1 MTETSTGRPTV
12 SALVNPAGSMNVLS
26 AHEVSQLQDTSRT
39 GLYTLFRQCALAVL
53 SCDTELDDAQE
64 LLALYH
70 DFDIKVIQ
78 EHRGLQLKLENAPA
92 CAFVNGDLIKGVRE
106 NLFSVVRDILHL
118 FSEIEAHGLMDLK
131 DPQDITNLVFEL
143 LRHSEGFHPGKEP
156 NIVVCWG
163 GHSIGREEYKY
174 TKDVGYQLGLR
185 GMDICTGCGPGAM
198 KGPMKGAYIG
208 HAKQRIHNGR
218 FIGLTEP
225 GIIAAESPNPI
236 VNELIIMPD
245 IEKRL
250 EGFVRMGHGII
261 AFPGGPGTCEEI
273 MYLIGILLH
282 PDNKDQSFPFI
293 LTGPASSKE
302 YFEHIDE
309 FIGHT
314 LGPEAQ
320 NLYTIVIDDP
330 EAVANLMKEGLNQ
343 VTRFRKDQNDAFHY
357 NWKLTIESSFQHPF
371 EPTHENMAALN
382 LDTNLPAQELAS
394 NIRKAMSGIVAG
406 NIKEQGVKSIQ
417 EHGKFKL
424 HGEPELM
431 KRIDVLL
438 AGFVKQQRMKLPG
451 SHYEPC
457 YEVIC

>member
-1 MTETSTGRPTV
+1 MTSSSQTV
-12 SALVNPAGSMNVLS
+12 SALVNPTGSMTVLS
-26 AHEVSQLQDTSRT
+26 TQEVSQLQDSSRT
-39 GLYTLFRQCALAVL
+39 GLHSLFRQCALAVL

-78 EHRGLQLKLENAPA
+78 EHRGLQLQLDNAPA
-92 CAFVNGDLIKGVRE
+92 CAFVNGTLIRGVRE

-118 FSEIEAHGLMDLK
+118 FSEIEARGLMNLS
-131 DPQDITNLVFEL
+131 DPQDITNMVFEI
-143 LRHSEGFHPGKEP
+143 LRHANSFQKGSTP

-163 GHSIGREEYKY
+163 GHSIGRAEYNY
-174 TKDVGYQLGLR
+174 TKNVGYQLGLR
-185 GMDICTGCGPGAM
+185 GMNICTGCGPGAM
-198 KGPMKGAYIG
+198 KGPMKGAHIG
-208 HAKQRIHNGR
+208 HAKQRIRDGR

-282 PDNKDQSFPFI
+282 PDNRGLPFPFI

-314 LGPEAQ
+314 LGAEAQ
-320 NLYTIVIDDP
+320 KLYTIVIDNP
-330 EAVANLMKEGLNQ
+330 EQVANLMKQGLEE
-343 VTRFRKDQNDAFHY
+343 VTQYRKDHNDAFYY
-357 NWKLTIESSFQHPF
+357 NWKLKIDTAFQHPF
-371 EPTHENMAALN
+371 EPTHENMAALS
-382 LDTNLPAQELAS
+382 LDTTLPAEELAS
-394 NIRKAMSGIVAG
+394 NLRKAMSGIVAG
-406 NIKEQGVKSIQ
+406 NIKADGIQSIK
-417 EHGKFKL
+417 ERGKFQL

-431 KRIDVLL
+431 KRIDTLL
-438 AGFVKQQRMKLPG
+438 DGFVQQQRMKLPG
-451 SHYEPC
+451 THYKPC

>member
-1 MTETSTGRPTV
+1 MANCRTV
-12 SALVNPAGSMNVLS
+12 TALVNPAGSMNVLS
-26 AHEVSQLQDTSRT
+26 AHEVSQLQDTTRT
-39 GLYTLFRQCALAVL
+39 GLYSLFRQCALAVL

-64 LLALYH
+64 LMALYH
-70 DFDIKVIQ
+70 DFDIKIIQ
-78 EHRGLQLKLENAPA
+78 EHRGLQLQLINAPA
-92 CAFVNGDLIKGVRE
+92 CAFVNNELIRGVRE

-118 FSEIEAHGLMDLK
+118 FSEIEAHGLLDLN
-131 DPQDITNLVFEL
+131 DPQDITNLVFEI
-143 LRHSEGFHPGKEP
+143 LRHANAFIPGQTP
-156 NIVVCWG
+156 NVVVCWG

-198 KGPMKGAYIG
+198 KGPMKGGHIG
-208 HAKQRIHNGR
+208 HAKQRIRKGR

-282 PDNKDQSFPFI
+282 PDNQGLPYPFI
-293 LTGPASSKE
+293 LTGPASSRE
-302 YFEHIDE
+302 YFKHIDD
-309 FIGHT
+309 FIGST

-320 NLYTIVIDDP
+320 KLYNIVIDDP
-330 EAVANLMKEGLNQ
+330 KLVADLMKKGLEE
-343 VTRFRKDQNDAFHY
+343 VTQYRKEHNDAFY
-357 NWKLTIESSFQHPF
+357 FNWKLKIESNFQHPF
-371 EPTHENMAALN
+371 EPSHENMSSIS
-382 LDTNLPAQELAS
+382 LDSSLPAEELAS
-394 NIRKAMSGIVAG
+394 NLRRAMSGIVAG
-406 NIKEQGVKSIQ
+406 NIKEDGVKSIQ
-417 EHGKFKL
+417 QHGKFQL
-424 HGEPELM
+424 HGEAELM
-431 KRIDVLL
+431 KRIDTLL
-438 AGFVKQQRMKLPG
+438 ASFVQQQRMKLPG

-457 YEVIC
+457 YEVVHK